1 VARRLSFEANTWDD
15 YLHWQPQDRRI
26 LLRINELVRAV
37 LRDPFG
43 GIGKPEP
50 LKRELSGCWS
60 RRIDQM
66 HRLVYRVTANEIE
79 IVACRYHY
87 GAR

>member
-1 VARRLSFEANTWDD
+1 MARRLSFEANAWND
-15 YLHWQPQDRRI
+15 YLHWQLQDRRI
-26 LLRINELVRAV
+26 LERINELVRAV

-66 HRLVYRVTANEIE
+66 HRLVYRVRADEIE

>member
-1 VARRLSFEANTWDD
+1 VSRRVSFGANAWDD
-15 YLHWQPQDRRI
+15 YLHWQFQDSRI
-26 LLRINELVRAV
+26 LERINELVRAAQ
-37 LRDPFG
+37 RDPFG

-66 HRLVYRVTANEIE
+66 HRLVYRVRADEIE